1 MKDNTVEVENQD
13 ESKMT
18 FQAPVGMQRKREP
31 SFSGIMNGSVDSIL
45 SSKMTAPV
53 QPPKIHTQMCDVD
66 SDEGGRA

>member
-1 MKDNTVEVENQD
+1 
-13 ESKMT
+13 MT